1 MIHPCLRPCAPFPR
15 PYDRRMDIQKMMKQ
29 VQQMQSQMQK
39 SQAELAALN
48 FEATV
53 AGGKV
58 VVTAN
63 GQGEIQSVKIA
74 KEIIDP
80 EDVDMLQ
87 DLVLSAVQQ
96 VQKKVKDTQAAEMG
110 KLTGGLGL
118 PPGMGF

>member
-1 MIHPCLRPCAPFPR
+1 MVGV
-15 PYDRRMDIQKMMKQ
+15 MDIQKMMKQ

-39 SQAELAALN
+39 SQAELAALK

-74 KEIIDP
+74 KEVVDP

-87 DLVLSAVQQ
+87 DLVLSTVQQ

>member
-1 MIHPCLRPCAPFPR
+1 MN
-15 PYDRRMDIQKMMKQ
+15 IQKMMKQ

-39 SQAELAALN
+39 AQADLGTKH
-48 FEATV
+48 FEGSV

-58 VVTAN
+58 VAVAN
-63 GQGEIQSVKIA
+63 GHGDIQSIRLDREVV
-74 KEIIDP
+74 DP
-80 EDVDMLQ
+80 AEVEMLQ

-96 VQKKVKDTQAAEMG
+96 AQKLAKDSQAAEMG